1 MYLKF
6 FITVLQKIEQHE
18 FAAVRLHQKD
28 TDEQRNV
35 SSL

>member
-18 FAAVRLHQKD
+18 FAAVRLMLFRR
-28 TDEQRNV
+28 TLM
-35 SSL
+35 SSEM